1 MSDYDHRNQAF
12 DYSPPTRS
20 GTGSGALLFVGGIV
34 VLFILAV
41 IFMGTGGT
49 PLPEDGAAPAVE
61 APAPAASAATD

>member
-61 APAPAASAATD
+61 SPAPAAPAATD